1 MSSFDSDDDN
11 DIEEEN
17 QIQKFLLGDKPQK
30 RKIEV
35 MVGKNARLL
44 RGEKTAINCYFWKVF
59 VNYFPKLMRFLVIK
73 ELMMILLKQQY
84 QMLKTYRINNR
95 KVSEE
100 VEFFSGGNG
109 CGNQLK
115 FNGIPST

>member
-11 DIEEEN
+11 DIEEKN